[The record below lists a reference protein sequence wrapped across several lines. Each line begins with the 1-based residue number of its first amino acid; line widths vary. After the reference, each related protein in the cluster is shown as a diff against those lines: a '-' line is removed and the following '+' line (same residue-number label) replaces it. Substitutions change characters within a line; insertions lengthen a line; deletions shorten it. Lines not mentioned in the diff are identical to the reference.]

1 MEAWSGKTA
10 SQLELESGSLSR
22 PCSKCLGMLPI
33 TWSES
38 LGLLLARQMELVR
51 SVLRFV
57 TERDL
62 AMDASFEPLPVS
74 LGC

>member
-1 MEAWSGKTA
+1 
-10 SQLELESGSLSR
+10 
-22 PCSKCLGMLPI
+22 MLPI

-38 LGLLLARQMELVR
+38 LGLLLARQM
-51 SVLRFV
+51 VLRFV